1 MDKMSREALAN
12 NEVGIEQKFHS
23 PDDVIGIKK
32 KTVIELINTALA
44 LYTELDKIKKLKE
57 KWMGIYQKAKKDYF
71 EYGEVP
77 DDEGGEMLLR
87 KNNAE
92 EIVNDLDK
100 IGKEGNE
107 QDN

>member
-1 MDKMSREALAN
+1 MMEKILTKEELGKLMEDLKKRGVFAGS
-12 NEVGIEQKFHS
+12 GHIPKQK
-23 PDDVIGIKK
+23 
-32 KTVIELINTALA
+32 ELINTALA